1 MAFDLEEQE
10 KIDQLKAWWQRYG
23 AWVNAVLMAA
33 LLAMVAY
40 YGWQWYQQYQ
50 HQNALKQYDALQTLL
65 RQSPLPTQ
73 ALVETANGLQ
83 RDYGSTPHAVRAS
96 FAAADALWQAGD
108 KAAAA
113 KLWQWIA
120 KDSADVASAPV
131 ATLLL
136 ANAWIDEARFDD
148 VHSLLATPPAA
159 FEALYFDRLGDAFL
173 AKGDVAQA
181 LQWWEKASAVANDL
195 LRNTIDTKRHLYG
208 E

>member
-23 AWVNAVLMAA
+23 AWVNAVLMAS

-73 ALVETANGLQ
+73 ALVETASGLQ

-96 FAAADALWQAGD
+96 LRRLMPYGRQA
-108 KAAAA
+108 
-113 KLWQWIA
+113 
-120 KDSADVASAPV
+120 
-131 ATLLL
+131 
-136 ANAWIDEARFDD
+136 
-148 VHSLLATPPAA
+148 
-159 FEALYFDRLGDAFL
+159 
-173 AKGDVAQA
+173 
-181 LQWWEKASAVANDL
+181 
-195 LRNTIDTKRHLYG
+195 TKRQLLSCGNGSPKTAPMWPAPLWRRYYWQMHG
-208 E
+208 